1 MMMRPLLALLALV
14 SFTTAEEPPKAA
26 LTQKEI
32 DQGNL
37 QLFDGESTFGWKV
50 AGESSVKDG
59 VWTLGGEKATT
70 ATYLIPLPTKN
81 FMIGARVIGNKNITI
96 YGSPNKDAPSIM
108 PLIPT
113 DDFITVGAGGL
124 DILTQFHIVI
134 PEGSKLQIRRFVYL
148 NFSKPHQLFNGKDL
162 TGWKVHDEPKKNLS
176 KFDVT
181 PEGELR
187 VANGPGDLQTTG
199 KYADFLLQFQCKTNG
214 EGLNSGIFFRCIEG
228 QYQNGYECQIQN
240 AMVDNDPAKPKDFG
254 TGAIYRRTPAR
265 KIVAKDKEWFSVT
278 LVAHGDQFASWV
290 NGFPVMQ
297 WKDERPADDNPRKGL
312 RKAAGHLSIQ
322 GHDPTTDILFRKLS
336 IVEFPAAK

>member
-1 MMMRPLLALLALV
+1 MMHLSRTILLFAFVPFAI
-14 SFTTAEEPPKAA
+14 AAEPPKAA
-26 LTQKEI
+26 LTEKEI
-32 DQGNL
+32 DEGWV
-37 QLFDGESTFGWKV
+37 QLFDGESTFGWKIEGDV
-50 AGESSVKDG
+50 TFLKGKLTIAPDARMTYMIPLPEGWRKIELADG
-59 VWTLGGEKATT
+59 IWVSEGVGGEK
-70 ATYLIPLPTKN
+70 PVVVKRP
-81 FMIGARVIGNKNITI
+81 
-96 YGSPNKDAPSIM
+96 
-108 PLIPT
+108 PT
-113 DDFITVGAGGL
+113 DQ
-124 DILTQFHIVI
+124 DIVRILYN
-134 PEGSKLQIRRFVYL
+134 PK
-148 NFSKPHQLFNGKDL
+148 KPAPIFNGKDL